1 MSNLK
6 NFWQLI
12 SKREKIKFIII
23 IQLYIIQAIFELIGI
38 ASVIP
43 FITFLLKPEALNE
56 IPVIS
61 NFIDFNEIQFNDNF
75 IILLCIAFFTVFLIK
90 NIIIIFTNKITFS
103 FIFSIR
109 TSLYLKILKKIMHQN
124 YLFFIKEGIPKIA
137 NLLSIEVNN
146 FTVSV
151 VKPIIYLVSEIII
164 SLAIISLIITFG
176 YMDGLIILLPI
187 IAIIGLILKK
197 TNSSIRTWSNLR
209 VINNQTL
216 ISLKYNFINS
226 IKEILIYGK
235 ISKIFNEFKSSLKSL
250 QKVDTNN
257 NVIISLPKALLEQ
270 SIILILIT
278 IILFLTFSG
287 VEYDNIVITIS
298 FYLAVAY
305 RLVPSFNKIFISNQA
320 LKFGE
325 ISIKKIKEFEMLKKE
340 NIFNENEKTKRTINF
355 QNNIELK
362 NIQFKYN
369 DHLEIIKDLNF
380 EIKKNDIIGIFGE
393 SGSGK
398 STLINILT
406 CLLKQNKGKIIIDGN
421 ELKDL
426 NSIREYQNLFS
437 IASQDTF
444 LVDGTLKDNVIFGSN
459 EEYSD
464 IKMRKAITFSR
475 LDEFVNNLKD
485 GIDTYI
491 GSTVKQISSGQKQ
504 RIAIARS
511 IYSDRDI
518 LIFDEAT
525 NALDEDNEKIILK
538 NIKNLRLK
546 KTIIIISHNLDNLK
560 GCNRVI
566 SIQNAGISEKTV

>member
-1 MSNLK
+1 MGFHK
-6 NFWQLI
+6 NFWQII
-12 SKREKIKFIII
+12 SKKEKIKFVLI
-23 IQLYIIQAIFELIGI
+23 IQLYILQAIFELIGI

-43 FITFLLKPEALNE
+43 FVTFLLKPEALNE
-56 IPVIS
+56 ITLIS
-61 NFIDFNEIQFNDNF
+61 KLIDFNEIQFNENF
-75 IILLCIAFFTVFLIK
+75 IILLCIAFFIVFLIK
-90 NIIIIFTNKITFS
+90 NLIIIFTNKITFNY
-103 FIFSIR
+103 IFSVR
-109 TSLYLKILKKIMHQN
+109 TNLYLRILKKIMHQN
-124 YLFFIKEGIPKIA
+124 YFFFLREGIPKIA

-146 FTVSV
+146 YTVSIV
-151 VKPIIYLVSEIII
+151 RPIIWLVSEIII
-164 SLAIISLIITFG
+164 SIAIIFLIIAFG
-176 YMDGLIILLPI
+176 YIDGLIVLLPI

-197 TNSSIRTWSNLR
+197 TNSSIRSWSNLR

-226 IKEILIYGK
+226 IKEIIIYGK
-235 ISKIFNEFKSSLKSL
+235 ISKIFNEFKSSLKNL

-257 NVIISLPKALLEQ
+257 NFIIAFPKALLEQ
-270 SIILILIT
+270 SIILIFIVV
-278 IILFLTFSG
+278 ILFLNFSG

-325 ISIKKIKEFEMLKKE
+325 ISTKKIKEFDSLE
-340 NIFNENEKTKRTINF
+340 NQNIYNENDKTSRTKSF
-355 QNNIELK
+355 LNNIELR
-362 NIQFKYN
+362 NIQFSYN
-369 DHLEIIKDLNF
+369 ENLEVIKNLNF
-380 EIKKNDIIGIFGE
+380 VIKKHDIIGIFGE

-406 CLLKQNKGKIIIDGN
+406 CLIKQNKGKIFIDGN
-421 ELKDL
+421 ELNDL
-426 NSIREYQNLFS
+426 NSIRKYQNLFS

-444 LVDGTLKDNVIFGSN
+444 LIDGTLKDNIIFGSDK
-459 EEYSD
+459 EYSD
-464 IKMRKAITFSR
+464 IEIKEAITFAR
-475 LDEFVNNLKD
+475 LDEFVDKLKN

-491 GSTVKQISSGQKQ
+491 GSTIKQISSGQKQ

-538 NIKNLRLK
+538 NIKAMHHR
-546 KTIIIISHNLDNLK
+546 KTIIIISHNPDNLK
-560 GCNRVI
+560 DCNRII
-566 SIQNAGISEKTV
+566 SVQNAEVIEKTI

>member
-1 MSNLK
+1 
-6 NFWQLI
+6 
-12 SKREKIKFIII
+12 
-23 IQLYIIQAIFELIGI
+23 
-38 ASVIP
+38 
-43 FITFLLKPEALNE
+43 
-56 IPVIS
+56 
-61 NFIDFNEIQFNDNF
+61 
-75 IILLCIAFFTVFLIK
+75 
-90 NIIIIFTNKITFS
+90 
-103 FIFSIR
+103 
-109 TSLYLKILKKIMHQN
+109 
-124 YLFFIKEGIPKIA
+124 
-137 NLLSIEVNN
+137 
-146 FTVSV
+146 
-151 VKPIIYLVSEIII
+151 
-164 SLAIISLIITFG
+164 
-176 YMDGLIILLPI
+176 MDGLIILLPI